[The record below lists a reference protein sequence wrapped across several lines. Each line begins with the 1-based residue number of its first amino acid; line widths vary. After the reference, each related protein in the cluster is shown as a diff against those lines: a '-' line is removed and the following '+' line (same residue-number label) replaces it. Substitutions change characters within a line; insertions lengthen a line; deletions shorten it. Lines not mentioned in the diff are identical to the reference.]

1 MERKCF
7 KACTTLQTSYVITLS
22 DKATKLLLLFV
33 TEILCS
39 GFG

>member
-1 MERKCF
+1 METKCF

-22 DKATKLLLLFV
+22 DKATNLLLLFV